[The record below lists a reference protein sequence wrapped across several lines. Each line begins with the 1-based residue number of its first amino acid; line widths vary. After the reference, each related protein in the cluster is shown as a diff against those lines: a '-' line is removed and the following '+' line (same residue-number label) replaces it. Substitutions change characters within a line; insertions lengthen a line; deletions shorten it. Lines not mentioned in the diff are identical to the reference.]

1 MLVNTASW
9 TRVANAKITSSA
21 AVIALLTP
29 PAAAGS
35 PLRDGHNLNALSFSS
50 VVGCV

>member
-21 AVIALLTP
+21 AVIAFAYAAP
-29 PAAAGS
+29 PQRGA
-35 PLRDGHNLNALSFSS
+35 H
-50 VVGCV
+50 